1 MAYREIELG
10 PVGSS
15 LVTSWTAIK
24 AAAAAAA
31 ATAATATATAFQARP
46 LIGHHLLNQSRLL

>member
-31 ATAATATATAFQARP
+31 ATAATATAFQARP